1 MLKLRRSIFIAAILP
16 VMMFNMTS
24 AQAETIFGAMSK
36 AYANNPDLNAA
47 RASLRAIDENVSIAK
62 AGMRPQV
69 MATATHTMTDVTGR
83 PGRASDLDY
92 NNDSL
97 GLTVTQKIFDGFQT
111 SNRVKAAEAGV
122 YSGQESLRSREMSIL
137 YSAVQAYANIA
148 RDQQLVSIRKQNLAF
163 LREQLNAANSRL
175 QVGEGTSTD
184 VSLAQAQLAA
194 SQASLVAAIAQQK
207 QSETV
212 YLQIV
217 GEAPA
222 GIRQPAPVTKGL
234 PDDVNR
240 AVEIGWAQH
249 PSVLAAKHS
258 VDAAGY
264 NVKTAEGALLPGVV
278 LQGSVSR
285 NVNDLYSSETAT
297 TSSVTAKITIPLYQG
312 GAEFGQIRQ
321 AKEKLGEQRIL
332 VDSAML
338 NVQVTITSAYAQME
352 AARAT
357 IMANKQQL
365 QAASLGLKGFI
376 EERNVGQATT
386 LDVLNAQQN
395 VLNARESIAQS
406 ERNLVVASYSVLAA
420 MGRLTVTDQNLDV
433 AEYQPDDHYEA
444 VKDKWFG
451 LRTVDGR

>member
-1 MLKLRRSIFIAAILP
+1 
-16 VMMFNMTS
+16 MMFSMTS
-24 AQAETIFGAMSK
+24 ARAETIFGAMAK

-62 AGMRPQV
+62 AGMRPHV
-69 MATATHTMTDVTGR
+69 AATATHSMVDVNGR
-83 PGRASDLDY
+83 PGNLAKYDY

-97 GLTVTQKIFDGFQT
+97 GLTVTQQIFDGFQT
-111 SNRVKAAEAGV
+111 SNRVKAAESGV
-122 YSGQESLRSREMSIL
+122 YEGQETLRSREMSIL

-148 RDQQLVSIRKQNLAF
+148 RDQQLVSIRKQNLTF
-163 LREQLNAANSRL
+163 LNEQLNAANARL
-175 QVGEGTSTD
+175 KVGEGTSTD
-184 VSLAQAQLAA
+184 VSLAQAELAA
-194 SQASLVAAIAQQK
+194 SQASLVAAIAQLK

-222 GIRQPAPVTKGL
+222 GIKQPAAVTKGL
-234 PDDVNR
+234 PGDVNK

-249 PSVLAAKHS
+249 PSVLAAQHS

-285 NVNDLYSSETAT
+285 NINDFSSSDTAT

-321 AKEKLGEQRIL
+321 AKEKLGEQRIM
-332 VDSAML
+332 VDSARL

-352 AARAT
+352 AAKAT
-357 IMANKQQL
+357 IAANKQQL
-365 QAASLGLKGFI
+365 QAANLGLKGII